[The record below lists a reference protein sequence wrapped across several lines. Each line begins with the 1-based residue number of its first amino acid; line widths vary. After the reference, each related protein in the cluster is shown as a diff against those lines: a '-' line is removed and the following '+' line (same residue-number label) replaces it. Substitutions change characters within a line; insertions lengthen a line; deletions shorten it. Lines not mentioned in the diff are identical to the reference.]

1 MITHEEHQGEA
12 KKKWRSTKKKMAAK
26 CTCGRA
32 CTIIPLPPPPLVVV
46 GTHLHIYTFF
56 CANITTAAKTS
67 EVIYLHLRVSTVR
80 ARGGGFCGMS
90 DVIHQHTRGDKLHF
104 HRE

>member
-12 KKKWRSTKKKMAAK
+12 KKKNGRVQKKRWLQSALVVA
-26 CTCGRA
+26 RA
-32 CTIIPLPPPPLVVV
+32 LSSPYPPLVVV

>member
-1 MITHEEHQGEA
+1 MAEY
-12 KKKWRSTKKKMAAK
+12 KKKDGCKVHLWSRVHYH
-26 CTCGRA
+26 
-32 CTIIPLPPPPLVVV
+32 PPPPPPLVVV